1 MGKRVDTEW
10 TRKAEKWTVKADKW
24 TRKAKNWTVKAKK
37 WTVKGKK
44 VDSKKGKVDSKYT
57 PLCLKADT
65 RKTVFTS
72 FPFLSASCGTSKQSL
87 YVGGGRR
94 KLVSIY
100 LSIRRAT
107 LAPCSCSC
115 CLYWLQTDC

>member
-44 VDSKKGKVDSKYT
+44 VDSKKRESGLEVHSPMSKSGH
-57 PLCLKADT
+57 K
-65 RKTVFTS
+65 KNS
-72 FPFLSASCGTSKQSL
+72 F
-87 YVGGGRR
+87 YVIPIFISVLRNIEAISICRR
-94 KLVSIY
+94 WS
-100 LSIRRAT
+100 S
-107 LAPCSCSC
+107 
-115 CLYWLQTDC
+115 